1 MVQFKWAEDLVKTE
15 CVRYEGHTY
24 YVTAFSHRDS
34 YVLKL
39 YEDDK
44 PAAGENTANSSFMN
58 CVGQGSENLSSQ
70 ILNWASKYIKQNQHT
85 CNKCNEKK
93 LTIELSQ
100 SERRQRVFKGLQ
112 MVCKKCRDEIYDHI
126 SEQMRQKEEKRDLKY
141 KTYLDE
147 LSPVVIGGF
156 NERIQAYTYLRNLK
170 TPNTISL
177 WGGFI
182 RAKAILKANDATFY
196 PVYCVIDRSSS
207 GELWDSEFLVSG
219 LDELI
224 PQNLALPYLQ
234 KTADKIFPYTYETL
248 ATIEG
253 DFHQQSFFGTITQ
266 ESVRHHYSNL
276 IEVTWPKQFQ
286 DIEETE
292 SVKVRPYLSI
302 QHLFSTTLSTRGA
315 QNEEMVLK
323 RRFTEDRFIRYRSH
337 CITAIMSSVSFL
349 EASINELF
357 MDSYDN
363 RTGLV
368 RDLPESHMQALSQM
382 WKLGIPRTAAYPI
395 LDKYQIALT
404 LCGKEQLNRG
414 VSPTQ
419 DIHALVRL
427 RNSLVHYE
435 PEWVITQGQEIEKK
449 QQKIE
454 SMLSGRFE
462 LNPFTGQNNPFFP
475 DKCLSTGSAVWC
487 LKSVIDFNDLFFVT
501 MGIIPIYE
509 KVRHKIDTIV
519 GKGKHM

>member
-1 MVQFKWAEDLVKTE
+1 MTKFKWAKELVVSE
-15 CVRYEGHTY
+15 CVDYGCHTY
-24 YVTAFSHRDS
+24 YLTASPIRDS
-34 YVLKL
+34 YVLNL

-44 PAAGENTANSSFMN
+44 SVAGENTANSSFLN
-58 CVGQGSENLSSQ
+58 CVDQGSGNLSSQ
-70 ILNWASKYIKQNQHT
+70 ILNWASKYIEQNQHI
-85 CNKCNEKK
+85 CDKCNEEK
-93 LTIELSQ
+93 LTVGLSQ

-112 MVCKKCRDEIYDHI
+112 IICKKCRDEVYDQI
-126 SEQMRQKEEKRDLKY
+126 SELMRQKEKKRDLKY
-141 KTYLDE
+141 KAYLDG
-147 LSPVVIGGF
+147 LNPVVVGGF
-156 NERIQAYTYLRNLK
+156 KERIQAYTYLRNLK

-177 WGGFI
+177 GGGFI
-182 RAKAILKANDATFY
+182 RAKAILRAKDGTFY
-196 PVYCVIDRSSS
+196 PVYCIIDRSSG
-207 GELWDSEFLVSG
+207 GELWDADFLVSG
-219 LDELI
+219 RDELI
-224 PQNLALPYLQ
+224 PQNLALHYLE
-234 KTADKIFPYTYETL
+234 KTADEIFPYTYATL
-248 ATIEG
+248 ATIEE
-253 DFHQQSFFGTITQ
+253 DFHQDSFFGTITQ
-266 ESVRHHYSNL
+266 QSVRHHYSNL

-302 QHLFSTTLSTRGA
+302 QHLFSTALSTRGA
-315 QNEEMVLK
+315 QNEELALK
-323 RRFTEDRFIRYRSH
+323 KRFTEDRLIRYRSH
-337 CITAIMSSVSFL
+337 CITAIMSSISFL

-363 RTGLV
+363 RNGLI
-368 RDLPESHMQALSQM
+368 RDLPESYMLALSEM

-435 PEWVITQGQEIEKK
+435 PEWVITQGQEIDKK

-454 SMLSGRFE
+454 SMLSGRFD

-475 DKCLSTGSAVWC
+475 DKCLSAGSAVWC
-487 LKSVIDFNDLFFVT
+487 LKSVLDFNDLFFVT

-509 KVRHKIDTIV
+509 KVRHKINKIASKRNDR
-519 GKGKHM
+519 